1 MYNTQINQG
10 EKRMRVRS
18 LLTAAVLGATSLSAS
33 AKIYQMEDNNH
44 VVVPGAFVSE
54 VVTPGTGDFAGMDI
68 HRFFYSFN
76 DQSPPGTAGAVALQS
91 AKVILDAPGAGYKF
105 LTGQFAPPNSGAAN
119 PDIDLFGKQN
129 DDTMART
136 GTTGSE
142 VGTGVFI
149 HDPDLDEW
157 SVQGLFADGVSQTL
171 ARQNSTATFNPTQF
185 WGGTK
190 QIRVEGFVTNPPG
203 GVGGDPAAK
212 TATAGTEGAGA
223 LFAVAVVPTGSS
235 VGLAQ
240 ASLSA
245 NAGPVLNAVIPEPT
259 TLGFIGLAGIA
270 LAGRRRKA

>member
-18 LLTAAVLGATSLSAS
+18 LLTAAVLGAASLSAS
-33 AKIYQMEDNNH
+33 AAIYPMVDNNGNPA
-44 VVVPGAFVSE
+44 PGAFVTE
-54 VVTPGTGDFAGMDI
+54 TVTPGTGDFAGMDI
-68 HRFFYSFN
+68 HRFFYAFN
-76 DQSPPGTAGAVALQS
+76 DQSAPGAAGAVALQS
-91 AKVILDAPGAGYKF
+91 AKVILNAPNAGYKF
-105 LTGQFAPPNSGAAN
+105 LTGQFAPPNSGPTN

-136 GTTGSE
+136 GTTGAD

-171 ARQNSTATFNPTQF
+171 SRQNSTATFNPTQF

-190 QIRVEGFVTNPPG
+190 AIRVEGFVTNPPG

-212 TATAGTEGAGA
+212 TATAGVEGAGA
-223 LFAVAVVPTGSS
+223 LFAVAVVPTGQS
-235 VGLAQ
+235 VILQQ

-245 NAGPVLNAVIPEPT
+245 NAGPVLNAIPEPT
-259 TLGFIGLAGIA
+259 ALGFIGLAGLA